1 MFEHGHST
9 YRFEWNPTIL
19 IDYLVY
25 SSLYLSFAAGS
36 MAYISSVL
44 HEVPFNPI
52 VFVLGMLI
60 TYSVYNLNRKTDES
74 EDAINHSKR
83 YAFTKKY
90 EKLLFSTAIG
100 AYILAL
106 VLSWFY
112 GPVVVVI
119 SAIPLISGLIYSTPI
134 FPRGFPYRRLKEIPV
149 AKSLLVAVAWAL
161 PPALLP
167 VYIAGAL
174 PGMITLAV
182 ILFFFSLVFINT
194 VLFDMRDVEGD
205 RLTGVR
211 TIPVCIGIPNT
222 TRLLTLVNVIFGAS
236 VVFLLWGEIPL
247 MYLVLIIA
255 GIFYAQWY
263 IRNYQQISQSNLL
276 CDLIA
281 DGQFIALGLFMI
293 FIVAASAVF
302 SQTLVPL
309 L

>member
-1 MFEHGHST
+1 MFEHGYST

-19 IDYLVY
+19 IDYIVY

-106 VLSWFY
+106 VLSWLY
-112 GPVVVVI
+112 GPAVVLI
-119 SAIPLISGLIYSTPI
+119 SAIPLISGLVYSTPI

-174 PGMITLAV
+174 PGMITLAAV
-182 ILFFFSLVFINT
+182 LFFFSLVFINT

-263 IRNYQQISQSNLL
+263 IHNYQQISQSNLL

-281 DGQFIALGLFMI
+281 DGQFIALGLFMVC
-293 FIVAASAVF
+293 IVAASAAF
-302 SQTLVPL
+302 GLPPVPL
-309 L
+309 V